1 MAGEH
6 SATGPAPQVASDG
19 RADAPRGRG
28 AGRRRRATMA
38 EDALSELRQLI
49 VLGEI
54 RPGSALRLEEL
65 AQELQMSISPI
76 REAIRQLETL
86 GLAEHVPYKG
96 ARVTRPTLEELEDV
110 YEARL
115 GLEALAV
122 RRAARRFSANDER
135 AGRLALAE
143 LDAAY
148 ELGDV
153 IGIVQG
159 NSSFHRVLAAASGS
173 RWLDRLLAPLLETSE
188 RYAAGLLRGN
198 PAAHPRRVE
207 EEGHR
212 AILDACVAHDVPAA
226 EAALRDHLDV
236 FARLSTDSIAAS
248 EAAPA
253 QAAGVVSRFDI

>member
-1 MAGEH
+1 MAGED
-6 SATGPAPQVASDG
+6 SATGPAPAAAG
-19 RADAPRGRG
+19 T
-28 AGRRRRATMA
+28 GRRRRATMA
-38 EDALSELRQLI
+38 QDALSELRQQI

-122 RRAARRFSANDER
+122 RRAAHRFSANDER
-135 AGRLALAE
+135 AGRLALAD

-148 ELGDV
+148 ERDDV

-207 EEGHR
+207 ADGHR
-212 AILDACVAHDVPAA
+212 TILEACVAHDVPAA
-226 EAALRDHLDV
+226 ELALREHLGV
-236 FARLSTDSIAAS
+236 FARLSTASIAAA
-248 EAAPA
+248 EPPRGATV
-253 QAAGVVSRFDI
+253 GVVSRFDI